1 MASDASRS
9 KIEQW
14 IEKVLNTRRA
24 MVRGSS
30 SPLQPSTILW
40 LAARALEG
48 RDRMVSW
55 AEARQPLGDVL
66 VAVGASRN
74 PQYPLIAFSRSG
86 VLEHDGLPLPLPT
99 AHGGVGRELN
109 DIDPYF
115 GLPEEI
121 EEALRDDPGA
131 FTQLL
136 DALERSFASPDELRL
151 ASAACG
157 LQVTKDQLPDE
168 RALRN
173 IPERVLRTTY
183 QRPRRVSVADAVKTF
198 YDHTCQRCA
207 VQLMTPGGPVAE
219 AAHVQALGDDG
230 PDEMCNLLC
239 LCPNDHR
246 TLDRGG
252 WFLTDDVETVAFDD
266 LTTRPLKKL
275 RHHLDPD
282 VLLAHRASHGF
293 N

>member
-1 MASDASRS
+1 MTPESSQPN
-9 KIEQW
+9 IEQW

-24 MVRGSS
+24 TIRGSV

-40 LAARALEG
+40 LAARALQG

-55 AEARQPLGDVL
+55 TEARQPLGDVL
-66 VAVGASRN
+66 IAVGASRN

-86 VLEHDGLPLPLPT
+86 VLEHDGLPLPLPA
-99 AHGGVGRELN
+99 AHGSVGRELN
-109 DIDPYF
+109 DLDPYF

-136 DALERSFASPDELRL
+136 DALERSFATPDELRL
-151 ASAACG
+151 TSAACG
-157 LQVTKDQLPDE
+157 LQVTREQLSDGGVV
-168 RALRN
+168 RHA
-173 IPERVLRTTY
+173 PERVQRTAY
-183 QRPRRVSVADAVKTF
+183 QFSRRVSVADAVKAY
-198 YDHTCQRCA
+198 YDYSCQRCA
-207 VQLMTPGGPVAE
+207 TRLMTPNGPVAE
-219 AAHVQALGDDG
+219 AAHIQALGDEG
-230 PDEMCNLLC
+230 SDEMCNLLC

-252 WFLTDDVETVAFDD
+252 WFLTDEVEAVAFDD
-266 LTTRPLKKL
+266 PIPRSLMQL

-282 VLLAHRASHGF
+282 VLVAHRVNHGF
-293 N
+293 T

>member
-24 MVRGSS
+24 MVRGSV

-40 LAARALEG
+40 LATRALEG

-86 VLEHDGLPLPLPT
+86 VLEHDGLPTPLPA
-99 AHGGVGRELN
+99 AHGSVGRELN
-109 DIDPYF
+109 DLDPYF

-121 EEALRDDPGA
+121 EDALRDEPGT

-136 DALERSFASPDELRL
+136 NALERSFASPDELRL

-157 LQVTKDQLPDE
+157 LQVTREQLPDE

-173 IPERVLRTTY
+173 IPERVLRTSY
-183 QRPRRVSVADAVKTF
+183 QPPRRVSVADAVKAY

-207 VQLMTPGGPVAE
+207 VRLMTPGGPVAE
-219 AAHVQALGDDG
+219 AAHVQALGEEG

-252 WFLTDDVETVAFDD
+252 WFLTDDVESVAFDD
-266 LTTRPLKKL
+266 LTPRPLKHL

-282 VLLAHRASHGF
+282 VLLAHRVTHGF